1 MIECRGMATIALQ
14 SRATSTE
21 TRTYSVAKLLELMR
35 SGRVRIPQFQRGLRW
50 KDEDRRLLL
59 DSLQAGYPVGTL
71 LLAQGDAPAQGV
83 TLGGYTI
90 DAPASRD
97 ALWVVDGQQRL
108 SVLAMAFLEERSATG
123 RPIFFD
129 LETNK
134 FVLGHRRRTAPA
146 HWVPTRVLASSAN
159 LNRWLRDKGM
169 SEEFSDCADDIA
181 QRIREYAI
189 PAYLVPY
196 DGEDD
201 SLLKE
206 IFARVNRQGRTLR
219 RYEVFQAL
227 HRARDGG
234 GDPLTNVVRE
244 LASHNFGMLEIPLV
258 ERSALAVGGF
268 QPTGRLED
276 LVKEQEPVKALFVR
290 VASGLAAAIAFLRD
304 EVGVPCVQFLPYTG
318 VLATLARFFDLFP
331 TPDPRNVELLRRWF
345 WRGTL
350 AKVHCS
356 DNAIDQKAWSALRV
370 GDEHLSVQRL
380 IGLLPTV
387 TTNTYP
393 LPLKAFRRGNAMDA
407 VSVIALYAL
416 EPKTLVGDERGD
428 DINIVSMLEDE
439 VRVPLPIVEDDH
451 KTLAA
456 FILHE
461 PIDVEQL
468 VSTPPSAE
476 VLASHAMDSDMIEA
490 LGRGDTNAFLTM
502 RTTLIERHIRSFL
515 DRYAAL
521 DTRDHDRA
529 PIESYFEETA

>member
-1 MIECRGMATIALQ
+1 MIECRVMANIVLPA
-14 SRATSTE
+14 RATSTE
-21 TRTYSVAKLLELMR
+21 TRTYSVARLLELMR
-35 SGRVRIPQFQRGLRW
+35 SGRVRIPQFQRALRW

-59 DSLQAGYPVGTL
+59 DSLQAGHPVGTL
-71 LLAQGDAPAQGV
+71 LLAQGDAPAQRV
-83 TLGGYTI
+83 TLGGYVV
-90 DAPASRD
+90 DVPATRD

-108 SVLAMAFLEERSATG
+108 SVLAMAFLEERGSTG

-129 LETNK
+129 LEMNQ

-159 LNRWLRDKGM
+159 LNRWLRDKGV
-169 SEEFSDCADDIA
+169 SEQFSDRADDIA
-181 QRIREYAI
+181 QRIREYVI

-206 IFARVNRQGRTLR
+206 IFARVNRQGRNLR

-227 HRARDGG
+227 HRTRDGG

-244 LASHNFGMLEIPLV
+244 LASHNFGLLEIPLV

-276 LVKEQEPVKALFVR
+276 VVKGQEAVRALFVR
-290 VASGLAAAIAFLRD
+290 VAAGLAAAIAFLRD

-350 AKVHCS
+350 AKVHRS

-370 GDEHLSVQRL
+370 RDEHLSVQRL
-380 IGLLPTV
+380 LGLLPPV
-387 TTNTYP
+387 TSSAYP
-393 LPLKAFRRGNAMDA
+393 LPLKPFRRGNAMDA

-428 DINIVSMLEDE
+428 DINITSMLDDDL
-439 VRVPLPIVEDDH
+439 RVPLPIVEDDH

-461 PIDVEQL
+461 PVEVAQI
-468 VSTPPSAE
+468 VSTPPSADL
-476 VLASHAMDSDMIEA
+476 LASHAMDADILSA
-490 LGRGDTNAFLTM
+490 LGRGDVTSFLSM
-502 RTTLIERHIRSFL
+502 RTALIERHIRAFL